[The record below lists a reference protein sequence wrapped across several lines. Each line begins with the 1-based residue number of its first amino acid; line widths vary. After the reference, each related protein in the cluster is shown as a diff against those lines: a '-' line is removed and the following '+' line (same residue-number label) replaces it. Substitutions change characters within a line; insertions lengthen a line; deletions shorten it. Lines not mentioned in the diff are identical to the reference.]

1 MVTMDI
7 RQIRYLVSAIEGGA
21 LSAAAKKQFVTVQA
35 VSKAISELEH
45 EIGAALLVRS
55 NHGVKPTAVG
65 SGFYIYAKEALS
77 SFKTLE
83 DFAANANV
91 APSEGR
97 AVIALVSPPF
107 QNSLVSLKRL
117 SAFLG
122 KRSGL
127 DVEIILC
134 PGADPLETL
143 GENTVDAVCTIG
155 EYSSPEADSLV
166 IGSVPTGAVVSV
178 NHPLAKRETVRL
190 AELSAYPV
198 CWTGMFDMINRSALT
213 IFSERG
219 LESPILETRSPSR
232 SVPEELRT
240 RQAYLFAVYLK
251 SFGDGSRGYRAI
263 PLDERDAAQIPLC
276 LVTLKDSKSQAYQT
290 FAASVNESLRLDAL
304 L

>member
-35 VSKAISELEH
+35 VSKAI
-45 EIGAALLVRS
+45 
-55 NHGVKPTAVG
+55 
-65 SGFYIYAKEALS
+65 
-77 SFKTLE
+77 
-83 DFAANANV
+83 
-91 APSEGR
+91 
-97 AVIALVSPPF
+97 
-107 QNSLVSLKRL
+107 
-117 SAFLG
+117 
-122 KRSGL
+122 
-127 DVEIILC
+127 
-134 PGADPLETL
+134 
-143 GENTVDAVCTIG
+143 
-155 EYSSPEADSLV
+155 
-166 IGSVPTGAVVSV
+166 
-178 NHPLAKRETVRL
+178 
-190 AELSAYPV
+190 
-198 CWTGMFDMINRSALT
+198 
-213 IFSERG
+213 FSERG

-251 SFGDGSRGYRAI
+251 FFGDGSRGYRAI